1 MYRNVR
7 LALGCSLCLCA
18 VAGASPITVSY
29 YSGACTGTGSC
40 DIAPSLPSQGF
51 VLTDL
56 IYGCEGRDLS
66 IQEVSGSNVV
76 EKARVP
82 FNPGTGIGIT
92 SYHLNSGIPFSGGSG
107 IRTELFNSG
116 SPELLR
122 LTLVGYIPGT
132 AASGGVPA
140 VGGVGLAIMLVALVA
155 AGGFILRRNRL
166 NA

>member
-1 MYRNVR
+1 MYRTVH

-18 VAGASPITVSY
+18 VAGANPITVSY

-82 FNPGTGIGIT
+82 FNPATGIT

-107 IRTELFNSG
+107 IRTELLNSG

-132 AASGGVPA
+132 AATGSVPA
-140 VGGVGLAIMLVALVA
+140 VGGVGLAIMLVALLG
-155 AGGFILRRNRL
+155 AGALVLRRVRVH
-166 NA
+166 A